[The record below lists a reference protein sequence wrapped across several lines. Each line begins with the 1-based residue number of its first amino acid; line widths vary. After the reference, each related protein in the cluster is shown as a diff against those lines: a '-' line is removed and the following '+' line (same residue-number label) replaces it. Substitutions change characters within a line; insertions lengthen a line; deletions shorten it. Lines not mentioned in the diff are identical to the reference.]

1 MKVVI
6 IGGGASGMVCAI
18 LQKRLG
24 FDVTLIEKNEK
35 LGKKLYITGKG
46 RCNLCNDC
54 ETDEFFTNVVS
65 NPKFLTSAIYSFT
78 PKETIEFFENLGLTL
93 KTERGNRVFPISDK
107 SSDVI
112 KTLQNELI
120 SLGVDIRLN
129 ETALKINAD
138 GNKIK
143 SVLTDK
149 SEYFADKVVVATG
162 GITYPSTGSTGDG
175 FEFAKSLGHTVTELY
190 PSLCG
195 VNLKGEDFKTVQGL
209 TLKNVKLSVSDNS
222 KVFYSEQGEMLF
234 THYGVS
240 GPLVLT
246 ASALLARRKSKNI
259 KFSIDLK
266 PALDRATLDKRIL
279 RDFSEFKNKELKNSL
294 DLLLPKS
301 IIPLII
307 KKSKI
312 FENKKVSVI
321 TSAERESLVD
331 TIKNLEFDFLSLR
344 GVNEAV
350 ITSGGVS
357 VKEINPKTME
367 SKIIKGLYFIGEV
380 LDVDAFTG
388 GFNLQIAFST
398 AHSCGIQS
406 R

>member
-1 MKVVI
+1 MKVVV

-24 FDVTLIEKNEK
+24 YDVTLIERNEK

-54 ETDEFFTNVVS
+54 DIEEFFNNVVS
-65 NPKFLTSAIYSFT
+65 NPKFLSSAIYSFSPADT
-78 PKETIEFFENLGLTL
+78 MNFFESLGLSL
-93 KTERGNRVFPISDK
+93 KTERGNRVFPVSDK

-112 KTLQNELI
+112 KVLQNELNR
-120 SLGVDIRLN
+120 LGVEIKLN
-129 ETALKINAD
+129 ERAVKLNVLENRIN
-138 GNKIK
+138 

-175 FEFAKSLGHTVTELY
+175 FEFAKAVGHTVTKLY

-195 VNLKGEDFKTVQGL
+195 ANLKGDDFKALQGL
-209 TLKNVKLSVSDNS
+209 TLKNVKLTAYQND
-222 KVFYSEQGEMLF
+222 KIFYTEQGEMLF

-246 ASALLARRKSKNI
+246 CSALLARRSFDGV

-266 PALDRATLDKRIL
+266 PALDKQTLDKRVL
-279 RDFSEFKNKELKNSL
+279 RDFQENKNKELKNSL
-294 DLLLPKS
+294 DGLLPKA
-301 IIPLII
+301 IIPLVI
-307 KKSKI
+307 KNSKI
-312 FENKKVSVI
+312 PEYKKVSII
-321 TSAERESLVD
+321 TSAERERLID
-331 TIKNLEFDFLSLR
+331 TVKNLEFNFHSLR

-398 AHSCGIQS
+398 ANSCGIQ
-406 R
+406 

>member
-6 IGGGASGMVCAI
+6 IGGGASGMTCAI

-54 ETDEFFTNVVS
+54 EIDEFFNNVVS
-65 NPKFLTSAIYSFT
+65 NPKFLSSAIYSFSPADT
-78 PKETIEFFENLGLTL
+78 MRFFEDLGLPL
-93 KTERGNRVFPISDK
+93 KVERGNRVFPVSDK

-112 KTLQNELI
+112 KVLHNEL
-120 SLGVDIRLN
+120 LRLNVDIKLN
-129 ETALKINAD
+129 ETAVKINTIE
-138 GNKIK
+138 NRIC

-149 SEYFADKVVVATG
+149 NEYFADKVVVATG

-175 FEFAKSLGHTVTELY
+175 FTFAKSLGHTVTELY

-195 VNLKGEDFKTVQGL
+195 VNLKGDSYKGLQGL
-209 TLKNVKLSVSDNS
+209 TLKNVRLTAYDNN
-222 KVFYSEQGEMLF
+222 KVFYTEQGELLF
-234 THYGVS
+234 THYGIS

-246 ASALLARRKSKNI
+246 CSALLSRRKSNAV

-266 PALDRATLDKRIL
+266 PALDKQTLDKRIL
-279 RDFSEFKNKELKNSL
+279 RDFSINKNKELKNSL
-294 DLLLPKS
+294 DALLPKA
-301 IIPLII
+301 IIPLVI
-307 KKSKI
+307 KNSNVL
-312 FENKKVSVI
+312 ENKKVAVLTAS
-321 TSAERESLVD
+321 ERERLVD
-331 TIKNLEFDFLSLR
+331 TIKNLEFEFNSLR

-357 VKEINPKTME
+357 VNEINPKTME

-398 AHSCGIQS
+398 ANSCGIQS
-406 R
+406 K

>member
-1 MKVVI
+1 MKVII
-6 IGGGASGMVCAI
+6 IGGGASGMLCAI

-54 ETDEFFTNVVS
+54 EIDEFFNNVVS
-65 NPKFLTSAIYSFT
+65 NPKFLSSAIYSFSPADT
-78 PKETIEFFENLGLTL
+78 MRFFEDLGLPL
-93 KTERGNRVFPISDK
+93 KVERGNRVFPVSDK

-112 KTLQNELI
+112 KALQNEL
-120 SLGVDIRLN
+120 LRLNVDIKLN
-129 ETALKINAD
+129 ETVVKINTNENIIS
-138 GNKIK
+138 G
-143 SVLTDK
+143 VLTDK

-175 FEFAKSLGHTVTELY
+175 FTFAKSLGHTVTELY

-195 VNLKGEDFKTVQGL
+195 VNLKGDSYKELQGL
-209 TLKNVKLSVSDNS
+209 TLKNVRLTAYDKN
-222 KVFYSEQGEMLF
+222 KVFYTEQGELLF
-234 THYGVS
+234 THYGIS

-246 ASALLARRKSKNI
+246 CSALLSRRKSNFV

-266 PALDRATLDKRIL
+266 PALDKQTLDKRVL
-279 RDFSEFKNKELKNSL
+279 RDFSLNKNKELKNSL
-294 DLLLPKS
+294 DALLPKA
-301 IIPLII
+301 IIPLVI
-307 KKSKI
+307 KNSNLI
-312 FENKKVSVI
+312 ENKKIAVLTAS
-321 TSAERESLVD
+321 ERERLVD
-331 TIKNLEFDFLSLR
+331 TIKNLEFEFNSLR

-357 VKEINPKTME
+357 VNEINPKTME

-398 AHSCGIQS
+398 ANSCGIQS
-406 R
+406 K

>member
-1 MKVVI
+1 MKVVV
-6 IGGGASGMVCAI
+6 IGGGASGMLCAI

-24 FDVTLIEKNEK
+24 YDVTLIERNEK

-54 ETDEFFTNVVS
+54 EIEEFFNNVVS
-65 NPKFLTSAIYSFT
+65 NPKFLSSAIYSFSPSDT
-78 PKETIEFFENLGLTL
+78 MNFFESLGLSL
-93 KTERGNRVFPISDK
+93 KTERGNRVFPVSDK

-112 KTLQNELI
+112 KVLQNELNR
-120 SLGVDIRLN
+120 LGVDIKFN
-129 ETALKINAD
+129 ERALKLNVIENRIN
-138 GNKIK
+138 

-149 SEYFADKVVVATG
+149 NEYFADKVVVATG

-175 FEFAKSLGHTVTELY
+175 FEFAKSVGHTVTELF

-195 VNLKGEDFKTVQGL
+195 ANLKGEDFKVLQGL
-209 TLKNVKLSVSDNS
+209 TLKNVRLTAYQND
-222 KVFYSEQGEMLF
+222 KVFYTEQGEMLF

-246 ASALLARRKSKNI
+246 CSALLARRKADGV

-266 PALDRATLDKRIL
+266 PALDKQTLDKRVL
-279 RDFSEFKNKELKNSL
+279 RDFLENKNKELKNSL
-294 DLLLPKS
+294 DGLLPKA
-301 IIPLII
+301 IIPLVI
-307 KKSKI
+307 KNSKI
-312 FENKKVSVI
+312 PEYKKVSVI
-321 TSAERESLVD
+321 TSAERERLVD
-331 TIKNLEFDFLSLR
+331 TVKNLEFNFHSLR
-344 GVNEAV
+344 GENEAV

-398 AHSCGIQS
+398 ANSCGIQ
-406 R
+406 

>member
-1 MKVVI
+1 MKVVV
-6 IGGGASGMVCAI
+6 IGGGASGMLCAI

-24 FDVTLIEKNEK
+24 YDVTLIERNEK

-54 ETDEFFTNVVS
+54 EIEEFFNNVVS
-65 NPKFLTSAIYSFT
+65 NPKFLSSAIYSFSPADT
-78 PKETIEFFENLGLTL
+78 MNFFESLGLSL
-93 KTERGNRVFPISDK
+93 KTERGNRVFPVSDK

-112 KTLQNELI
+112 KVLQNELNR
-120 SLGVDIRLN
+120 LGVEIKLN
-129 ETALKINAD
+129 ERAVKLSVCENRIN
-138 GNKIK
+138 G
-143 SVLTDK
+143 VLTDK
-149 SEYFADKVVVATG
+149 SEYLADKVVVATG

-175 FEFAKSLGHTVTELY
+175 FEFAKSVGHTVTKLY

-195 VNLKGEDFKTVQGL
+195 ANLKGEDFKALQGL
-209 TLKNVKLSVSDNS
+209 TLKNVKLTAYQNDVA
-222 KVFYSEQGEMLF
+222 FYTEQGEMLF

-246 ASALLARRKSKNI
+246 CSALLARRDTNGV

-266 PALDRATLDKRIL
+266 PALDKQTLDKRVL
-279 RDFSEFKNKELKNSL
+279 RDFLENKNKELKNSL
-294 DLLLPKS
+294 DGLLPKA
-301 IIPLII
+301 IIPLVI
-307 KKSKI
+307 KNSKI
-312 FENKKVSVI
+312 PEYKKVSII
-321 TSAERESLVD
+321 TSAERERLVD
-331 TIKNLEFDFLSLR
+331 TVKNLEFNFHSLR

-398 AHSCGIQS
+398 ANSCGIQ
-406 R
+406 

>member
-1 MKVVI
+1 MKVVV

-18 LQKRLG
+18 LQKRQG

-54 ETDEFFTNVVS
+54 EVHEFFTNVVS
-65 NPKFLTSAIYSFT
+65 NPKFLTSSIYSFT
-78 PKETIEFFENLGLTL
+78 PKDTIEFFESLGLTL
-93 KTERGNRVFPISDK
+93 KTERGNRVFPLSDK

-112 KTLQNELI
+112 KALQSELV
-120 SLGVDIRLN
+120 SLGVDIKLK
-129 ETALKINAD
+129 EIALKINAND
-138 GNKIK
+138 SIVT

-149 SEYFADKVVVATG
+149 NEYFADKVVVATG

-195 VNLKGEDFKTVQGL
+195 ANLKGEDFKPLQGL
-209 TLKNVKLSVSDNS
+209 TLKNVRLSVSDNS
-222 KVFYSEQGEMLF
+222 KVFYTEQGEMLF

-246 ASALLARRKSKNI
+246 ASALLARRNSKNI

-266 PALDRATLDKRIL
+266 PALDKLTLDKRIL
-279 RDFSEFKNKELKNSL
+279 RDFSEFKNKELKNAL
-294 DLLLPKS
+294 DALLPKA
-301 IIPLII
+301 IIPLVI

-312 FENKKVSVI
+312 PENKKVSVI

-331 TIKNLEFDFLSLR
+331 TVKNLEFDFLSLR

-406 R
+406 K

>member
-54 ETDEFFTNVVS
+54 ETHEFFTNVVS

-129 ETALKINAD
+129 ETALKINAED
-138 GNKIK
+138 NKIK

>member
-1 MKVVI
+1 MKVVV
-6 IGGGASGMVCAI
+6 IGGGASGMLCAI

-54 ETDEFFTNVVS
+54 EPQEFFNNVVS

-78 PKETIEFFENLGLTL
+78 PKDTIEFFEGLGLTL
-93 KTERGNRVFPISDK
+93 KTERGNRVFPLSDK

-112 KTLQNELI
+112 KALQNELI
-120 SLGVDIRLN
+120 KLKVDVKFN
-129 ETALKINAD
+129 ETALKINEEN
-138 GNKIK
+138 GSIK

-149 SEYFADKVVVATG
+149 CEYFADKVVVATG

-195 VNLKGEDFKTVQGL
+195 VNLKGEDFKSLQGL
-209 TLKNVKLSVSDNS
+209 TLKNVRLSVSDNS
-222 KVFYSEQGEMLF
+222 KVFYTEQGEMLF

-246 ASALLARRKSKNI
+246 ASALLARRKSKDI

-266 PALDRATLDKRIL
+266 PALDKETLDKRVL
-279 RDFSEFKNKELKNSL
+279 RDFLEFKNKELKNSL
-294 DLLLPKS
+294 DALLPKA
-301 IIPLII
+301 IIPLVI
-307 KKSKI
+307 KKANIS
-312 FENKKVSVI
+312 ENKKVSII
-321 TSAERESLVD
+321 TSIERERLVD
-331 TIKNLEFDFLSLR
+331 TVKNLEFTFLSLR

-398 AHSCGIQS
+398 ANSCGIQS
-406 R
+406 E

>member
-1 MKVVI
+1 MKVI
-6 IGGGASGMVCAI
+6 IVGGGASGMLCAI

-54 ETDEFFTNVVS
+54 EVEEFFNNVVS
-65 NPKFLTSAIYSFT
+65 NPKFLSSAIYSFSPNDT
-78 PKETIEFFENLGLTL
+78 MRFFEELGLPL
-93 KTERGNRVFPISDK
+93 KVERGNRVFPVSDK

-112 KTLQNELI
+112 KVLQSELLR
-120 SLGVDIRLN
+120 LGVDIKLN
-129 ETALKINAD
+129 EKVVKINALE
-138 GNKIK
+138 NRIK

-149 SEYFADKVVVATG
+149 NEYFADKVVIATG

-195 VNLKGEDFKTVQGL
+195 INLKGESYKELQGL
-209 TLKNVKLSVSDNS
+209 TLKNVRLTATDKN
-222 KVFYSEQGEMLF
+222 KVFYTEQGEMLF
-234 THYGVS
+234 THYGIS

-246 ASALLARRKSKNI
+246 CSALIARRKSTSI
-259 KFSIDLK
+259 KFTVDLK
-266 PALDRATLDKRIL
+266 PALDKQTLDKRVL
-279 RDFSEFKNKELKNSL
+279 RDFLENKNKELKNSL
-294 DLLLPKS
+294 DALLPKA
-301 IIPLII
+301 IIPLVI
-307 KKSKI
+307 KNSNI
-312 FENKKVSVI
+312 YENKKVSII
-321 TSAERESLVD
+321 TSIERERLVD
-331 TIKNLEFDFLSLR
+331 TIKNLEFEFHSLR

-367 SKIIKGLYFIGEV
+367 SKIINGLYFIGEV

-398 AHSCGIQS
+398 ANSCGIQS
-406 R
+406 K